1 MFRPSPALAVVLA
14 LFVGCSPDVAVEGGL
29 RVAAAIGVDAGEG
42 PAVAAAAAAVRAGGA
57 IVVVALDAQGLAV
70 ARRLR
75 AGEAPA
81 LRVVAVA
88 ETPAPQTDETLV
100 VPADPA
106 PVAVDLALLACHG
119 VGLPR
124 QVAVGLRVVD
134 AANAAAGGAL
144 RPGPG
149 DVGLAV
155 LARQHAAQLTTTPTT
170 DVVFR
175 VGMVAS
181 VGGESESGRAI
192 ARARAAAARYPQ
204 LVVEARVGDG
214 TLAHAESALRE
225 LLAANV
231 RAIVVAL
238 ADPAPLAA
246 VAARAA
252 ELRIP
257 IVAIE
262 PLLRASPAACV
273 VGSDP
278 AAVGRALGEAA
289 RGAAPAGGALVLLR
303 PSGSAAAEDA
313 FRAAL
318 APRPQ

>member
-1 MFRPSPALAVVLA
+1 MLRPSPVLAAVLAALAA
-14 LFVGCSPDVAVEGGL
+14 CSSEVAVEDGL
-29 RVAAAIGVDAGEG
+29 RVASAIGVDDAEG
-42 PAVAAAAAAVRAGGA
+42 PTVAAAAAAVRTGGA
-57 IVVVALDAQGLAV
+57 AAVVALDANGLAV

-88 ETPAPQTDETLV
+88 ETPAPQADEALV
-100 VPADPA
+100 VPSDPA

-119 VGLPR
+119 VALPR
-124 QVAVGLRVVD
+124 QVALGLRVVD
-134 AANAAAGGAL
+134 AANVAAGGQL

-181 VGGESESGRAI
+181 AGGESGPGRAI

-214 TLAHAESALRE
+214 TLARAEASLRE

-231 RAIVVAL
+231 RAVVVAL

-278 AAVGRALGEAA
+278 AAVGRALADAA
-289 RGAAPAGGALVLLR
+289 RIAVPAGGALLLLR
-303 PSGSAAAEDA
+303 PSGSAVAEDA

>member
-1 MFRPSPALAVVLA
+1 MSRLLVAWCVAAFAA
-14 LFVGCSPDVAVEGGL
+14 CSSDVAVEGSL
-29 RVAAAIGVDAGEG
+29 RVAAAIGVDDAEG
-42 PAVAAAAAAVRAGGA
+42 PAVAAAAAALRTGGA
-57 IVVVALDAQGLAV
+57 IAVVALDAPGLAV
-70 ARRLR
+70 GRRLR

-119 VGLPR
+119 VALPR
-124 QVAVGLRVVD
+124 QVALGLRVVD

-155 LARQHAAQLTTTPTT
+155 LARQHAAQLTTAPTT

-181 VGGESESGRAI
+181 VGGESGPGRAI

-214 TLAHAESALRE
+214 TLARAESALRE
-225 LLAANV
+225 LLDANV
-231 RAIVVAL
+231 RALVVAL

-246 VAARAA
+246 AAARAA

-278 AAVGRALGEAA
+278 AAIGRALADAA
-289 RGAAPAGGALVLLR
+289 RGAVPAGSALVLLR